1 MNGEEITEKIISEL
15 EKIAFAD
22 YSEAGKVLSSEIS
35 ADFINQLARLEPY
48 LPAVSQVKYVKD
60 GVEIKFYDKLK
71 ALELLGK
78 YVKGQN
84 SLETES
90 DFDNLLQVLQKR
102 AGQIWKG
109 GDTD

>member
-1 MNGEEITEKIISEL
+1 MNGEEITEKIIAEL

-22 YSEAGKVLSSEIS
+22 YSSINSALSSQLGK
-35 ADFINQLARLEPY
+35 DFLEQLSQLEQH
-48 LPAVSQVKYVKD
+48 LPAISQVKSVKD

-71 ALELLGK
+71 ALELLGR

-84 SLETES
+84 DTAPES
-90 DFDNLLQVLQKR
+90 DYDNLLEILTER
-102 AGQIWKG
+102 AKHIWEG